1 MAENEIIDMGHASR
15 WVRTRRALKDSEC
28 SVEDI
33 AAAMEAD
40 MEGMCV
46 ALSGALRNGPPL
58 SQLLR
63 LSLGSPLQ
71 VQTVIAQFT
80 EKGLASLV
88 NAARNLCRSN
98 EPAEVAAVAA
108 RLLTQRLVDQAEYRA
123 GREERF
129 RNAEPR
135 SELRSEAERVF
146 GAYEADLRAL
156 LEAALRDGAPVKF
169 KRRLTA
175 KRRMSSKQLVGMSLT
190 ATRPQSHSETGRA
203 R

>member
-15 WVRTRRALKDSEC
+15 WVRTRKAMRDPNC

-33 AAAMEAD
+33 AAAMGAD
-40 MEGMCV
+40 MEGMCA
-46 ALSGALRNGPPL
+46 ALNGALRNGPPL

-71 VQTVIAQFT
+71 VQAVIAQFT

-88 NAARNLCRSN
+88 NDARNRCRSN

-108 RLLTQRLVDQAEYRA
+108 RLLTQRLIDQAQCRA

-129 RNAEPR
+129 RDP
-135 SELRSEAERVF
+135 ELRSELSSQAAKAF
-146 GAYEADLRAL
+146 GAYEGDLRTI
-156 LEAALRDGAPVKF
+156 LEAALRDGAPVHF

-175 KRRMSSKQLVGMSLT
+175 RKRISPKQLMSISLVS
-190 ATRPQSHSETGRA
+190 AGPQSTTETDHA